1 MESSPRQEAYICRA
15 TDDGQ
20 VVVFA
25 RCDKEIRIY
34 EADYT
39 EKISKITLDEWGRN
53 SIEATAIAGTSRN
66 TMM

>member
-34 EADYT
+34 EAGYT
-39 EKISKITLDEWGRN
+39 EEISKITPDEWAEFKRG
-53 SIEATAIAGTSRN
+53 
-66 TMM
+66 